1 LKNSLFGVA
10 LCSGTIFALEPTHV
24 MREQNGP
31 PKLQVQDTHIGFGG
45 LRALQRVSVD
55 VHEGEI
61 VAIISPNGAGKT
73 TFLNAIS
80 GIYHRARRSD
90 SPSANYRSVTSASRQ
105 RAQRVVRVW
114 GTGPERPRQ

>member
-1 LKNSLFGVA
+1 MLLRNYFWRGCSICATIHRQKIGTVCGLSLKNSLFGVA

-80 GIYHRARRSD
+80 GIY
-90 SPSANYRSVTSASRQ
+90 
-105 RAQRVVRVW
+105 
-114 GTGPERPRQ
+114 

>member
-1 LKNSLFGVA
+1 
-10 LCSGTIFALEPTHV
+10 

-31 PKLQVQDTHIGFGG
+31 PKLQVQVTHIGFGG
-45 LRALQRVSVD
+45 PGALQRVSVD
-55 VHEGEI
+55 VQEGEI

-73 TFLNAIS
+73 TLLNAIR

-90 SPSANYRSVTSASRQ
+90 SPSANYRSVTSSSRQ
-105 RAQRVVRVW
+105 GAQRVVRVG

>member
-1 LKNSLFGVA
+1 
-10 LCSGTIFALEPTHV
+10 

-55 VHEGEI
+55 VYEGEI

-73 TFLNAIS
+73 TLLNAIS
-80 GIYHRARRSD
+80 GIYHRAPRSD

-105 RAQRVVRVW
+105 GAQPVVRVW